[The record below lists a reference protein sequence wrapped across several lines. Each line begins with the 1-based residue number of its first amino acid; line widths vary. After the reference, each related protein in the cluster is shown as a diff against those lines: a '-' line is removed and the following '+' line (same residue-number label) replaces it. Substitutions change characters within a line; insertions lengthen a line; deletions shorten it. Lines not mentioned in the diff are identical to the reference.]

1 MNIPAMRMQQAGR
14 VLYLGRMTA
23 RDLLERCVTTEW
35 DPAIGWDI
43 EHQGYQRAP
52 VEKHYRAIG
61 RFLSD
66 HEDPFMPTGALLS
79 AREPEYGVLEFNR
92 IAGAEGFDFG
102 DLVIP
107 DGRQLFIVDYQH
119 RWRGF
124 RHAIDDLGA
133 RALAD
138 YLIPVIIMT
147 QVPRYDEIL
156 QFYLIN
162 SKQRRID
169 TDLAL
174 ALLQTMADRASEKE
188 LYNLVGPGKRYRV
201 RATRLT
207 FRVAA
212 SVTGPWSGRIK
223 QPHEIPEPEAVL
235 AVKSFADS
243 LAPIVSR
250 MSPVSHLGDDE
261 LLAVLDNYWVAIG
274 ELMPQAFANPRRYS
288 IQKTP
293 GVFSMHIVAAK
304 TVLPICRRGNDMSPQ
319 KISHILS
326 AAPTYMKSDFWA
338 SWGLVKAYGGS
349 GGHRELARLIRDDI
363 EKQFPL

>member
-1 MNIPAMRMQQAGR
+1 MNIPAMKMEQAGR

-23 RDLLERCVTTEW
+23 ADLLSTCVTTEW

-43 EHQGYQRAP
+43 ERQGYQRAP

-61 RFLSD
+61 RFLRD

-79 AREPEYGVLEFNR
+79 AREPEYGALAFNTIARTDGFEF
-92 IAGAEGFDFG
+92 GE
-102 DLVIP
+102 LVIP

-124 RHAIDDLGA
+124 RHAIDDLGVQ
-133 RALAD
+133 ALAG
-138 YLIPVIIMT
+138 YVIPVIIMT

-174 ALLQTMADRASEKE
+174 ALLRTMADHASERE
-188 LYNLVGPGKRYRV
+188 LRNLVGPDNRHRV
-201 RATRLT
+201 RATPLV
-207 FRVAA
+207 FRIAA
-212 SVTGPWSGRIK
+212 WTTGPWARRIK
-223 QPHEIPEPEAVL
+223 QPHDIPEPEAVL

-243 LAPIVSR
+243 LAPIVSSR
-250 MSPVSHLGDDE
+250 SPVAHLSDE
-261 LLAVLDNYWVAIG
+261 DLLDLLGNYWLAIS
-274 ELMPQAFANPRRYS
+274 ELMPEAFANPRRHS

-304 TVLPICRRGNDMSPQ
+304 TVFRLCSREGDYSSDRLQ
-319 KISHILS
+319 QILS
-326 AAPTYMKSDFWA
+326 AAPGYMNSQFWA
-338 SWGLVKAYGGS
+338 TQGQVKAFGGS
-349 GGHRELARLIRDDI
+349 GGHRELARRIREEI
-363 EKQFPL
+363 ERRFPL